1 MVLQTQGGHKCRT
14 IWCWGEGRGSY
25 FTGVFS
31 GLFVLFYFLSHFI
44 FLVFLE
50 ITWKRK
56 TFFDSSAGTSHPLH
70 MKRQQ
75 EEPASQKE
83 EPVPQRKA
91 VKYNQELTLLTLPT
105 DILDLI
111 FQDLSRQDAINLS
124 TLDHEHR
131 NVLKAIVFHGSV
143 PAGTI

>member
-1 MVLQTQGGHKCRT
+1 MVLQTQGDTNVELYGVGVK
-14 IWCWGEGRGSY
+14 GGGSY

-56 TFFDSSAGTSHPLH
+56 RLFDSSAGTSHPLH

-91 VKYNQELTLLTLPT
+91 VKYNQELTLLIFPT

-111 FQDLSRQDAINLS
+111 FQDLSRQDAKTLS
-124 TLDHEHR
+124 QT
-131 NVLKAIVFHGSV
+131 AHGSV